1 MCQACAGNERRGG
14 ETREKITRPLTRRRT
29 DVLYSGSR
37 EASSEHTP
45 SGIRRNSNCIW
56 KGTVAATG
64 LKGSSTRSPETQRT
78 TIATAQTPAVECAKR
93 EETPR

>member
-1 MCQACAGNERRGG
+1 MCQACVGNERRGG

-29 DVLYSGSR
+29 DVLYSGPR

-45 SGIRRNSNCIW
+45 SGIRRSNNCIW
-56 KGTVAATG
+56 EETVAATG

-78 TIATAQTPAVECAKR
+78 TSATAQTPAAECAKS
-93 EETPR
+93 EETPG